1 MQREV
6 VTVSWYDDY
15 MDVGVRELKA
25 RLSEYLEK
33 ARAGEVI
40 SVTSRG
46 RRIAQIVPAAGAS
59 NVERGLSEGWITRKE
74 NRAPQPMVRYRPRT
88 GTPST
93 TELIRADRDA

>member
-1 MQREV
+1 
-6 VTVSWYDDY
+6 

-59 NVERGLSEGWITRKE
+59 NVERGLAEGWITRVE
-74 NRAPQPMVRYRPRT
+74 EHPPRPTVRYKPRPGSPT
-88 GTPST
+88 T

>member
-1 MQREV
+1 
-6 VTVSWYDDY
+6 

-59 NVERGLSEGWITRKE
+59 NVERGLAEGWITRGE
-74 NRAPQPMVRYRPRT
+74 ERPPRATTRYMPRS
-88 GTPST
+88 GTPTT